1 MHTIRVVVADQSQA
15 RFFDVAGTSKV
26 MRSVGTLGDPEAR
39 KQEQDL
45 VSDRPGSN
53 VGSGGGHYGL
63 AEKTS
68 HKTME
73 VESFARLI
81 AEKLEVDSRAGE
93 FDEVALVAGPRFLGM
108 LRNALPPAL
117 RKLIKH
123 EVHHD
128 LVHRPESEIRAH
140 LPDRW

>member
-63 AEKTS
+63 AEK
-68 HKTME
+68 
-73 VESFARLI
+73 
-81 AEKLEVDSRAGE
+81 LEVDSRAGE